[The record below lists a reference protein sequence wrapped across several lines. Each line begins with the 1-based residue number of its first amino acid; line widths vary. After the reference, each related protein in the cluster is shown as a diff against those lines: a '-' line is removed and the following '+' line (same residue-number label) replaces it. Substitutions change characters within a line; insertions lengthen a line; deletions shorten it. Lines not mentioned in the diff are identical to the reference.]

1 MKIPFIKAHGA
12 GNDFVFTF
20 SRDLP
25 GTVGLKDFP
34 EIAKAICHRNT
45 GVGADGWYIVD
56 RIVGGA
62 HAAVRLWNSDGSK
75 AELSGNGT
83 RCACAIL
90 VDQGLAPSEVH
101 VATGSGIKIAT
112 LQRRDADGYWFEMEM
127 GIPTVA
133 AGNLHTTIG
142 LTTGQRDATIIDVG
156 NPQCSIA
163 VDDFDFDWKREGDE
177 LENHRRF
184 APAKTNVSFFV
195 KVGDR
200 AIDVRF
206 WERGAHHT
214 LSSGTGSVG
223 AAVTAMLRGMVES
236 PVTVQT
242 EFCPMTV
249 RWDRPQDPVYLTGPA
264 CIIASGEFHYG
275 G

>member
-1 MKIPFIKAHGA
+1 MMKIPFIKAHGA
-12 GNDFVFTF
+12 GNDFLFTF

-25 GTVGLKDFP
+25 GDLGMKQFP
-34 EIAKAICHRNT
+34 ELAKAMCHRNT
-45 GVGADGWYIVD
+45 GVGADGWYLID
-56 RIVGGA
+56 RIVAGA

-90 VDQGLAPSEVH
+90 VDQGLAPEEVH

-112 LQRRDADGYWFEMEM
+112 LQRRDEQGLWFEMEM
-127 GIPTVA
+127 GVPVVA
-133 AGNLHTTIG
+133 AGNLRVE
-142 LTTGQRDATIIDVG
+142 LALSTGARDATILDVG
-156 NPQCSIA
+156 NPQCSLP
-163 VDDFDFDWKREGDE
+163 VDDFGFDWKAIGAEIED
-177 LENHRRF
+177 HRRF
-184 APAKTNVSFFV
+184 APVKTNVSFFQ
-195 KVGDR
+195 KVSDR
-200 AIDVRF
+200 SIDVRF

-223 AAVTAMLRGMVES
+223 AAVTAILRGVVES

-249 RWDRPQDPVYLTGPA
+249 RWDRPTDPVFLTGPA
-264 CIIASGEFHYG
+264 RIVAQGEFEY
-275 G
+275 

>member
-12 GNDFVFTF
+12 GNDFLFTF

-25 GTVGLKDFP
+25 GEVGARQFP

-45 GVGADGWYIVD
+45 GLGADGWYLID
-56 RIVGGA
+56 RIVAAGA

-83 RCACAIL
+83 RCVCAIL
-90 VDQGLAPSEVH
+90 VEQGLAPEEVH
-101 VATGSGIKIAT
+101 VATGSGIRIAT
-112 LQRRDADGYWFEMEM
+112 LQRRDEQGLWFEMEM
-127 GIPTVA
+127 GAPVVA
-133 AGNLHTTIG
+133 AGNLQVPIPLATG
-142 LTTGQRDATIIDVG
+142 LREATIIDVG
-156 NPQCSIA
+156 NPQCSVP
-163 VDDFDFDWKREGDE
+163 VDGFDFDWKAAGEE
-177 LENHRRF
+177 IENHRRF

-195 KVGDR
+195 KVSDR

-249 RWDRPQDPVYLTGPA
+249 RWDKPVDPVFLTGPA
-264 CIIASGEFHYG
+264 RLIASGEFSY
-275 G
+275 